1 MEIILD
7 TNFLVYCAKNKLDYF
22 EEIYNLINE
31 KYELVTLSNVIKE
44 LEKLK
49 EKAKKYKDKISAD
62 LALQL
67 IEKNKIRK
75 INFKEGNTDEL
86 IIKLSKKSK
95 KNIVATLDREMRK
108 ILKRV
113 ILINK
118 KNRLILTR

>member
-22 EEIYNLINE
+22 EEIHNLINE

>member
-1 MEIILD
+1 MKIILD
-7 TNFLVYCAKNKLDYF
+7 TNFLIYCAKNKLDYF
-22 EEIYNLINE
+22 EEIPNLINE
-31 KYELVTLSNVIKE
+31 EYELVTLSNVIKE

-75 INFKEGNTDEL
+75 VNFKEGNTDEL
-86 IIKLSKKSK
+86 IIKLSEKSK
-95 KNIVATLDREMRK
+95 KNIVATLDRKMRK
-108 ILKRV
+108 TLKRV

-118 KNRLILTR
+118 KNRLILNR

>member
-7 TNFLVYCAKNKLDYF
+7 TNFLIYCAKKKLDYI
-22 EEIYNLINE
+22 EQIHNLINE

-75 INFKEGNTDEL
+75 VNFKVGDTDEL

-108 ILKRV
+108 TLKRV

-118 KNRLILTR
+118 NNRLILTR